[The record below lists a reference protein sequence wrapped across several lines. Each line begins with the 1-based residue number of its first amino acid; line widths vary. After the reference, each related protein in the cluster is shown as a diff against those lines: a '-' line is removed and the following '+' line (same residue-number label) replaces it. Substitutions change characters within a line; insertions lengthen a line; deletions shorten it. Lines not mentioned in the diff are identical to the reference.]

1 MSKKDIKKIQ
11 TVLKKYSKEL
21 EAINKV
27 KQKCIG
33 YKIKNGEIMRDTIA
47 AIFFVRYK
55 PEMKMLRSLN
65 IEPLPKEIDG
75 IPTDIVEV
83 PTGFEKRILKLSP
96 RMVSPDDARYR
107 PFSGGVAMINANP
120 FPAGTGTLGL
130 IVQKNG
136 SEAKYAF
143 TNNHVGANEDVEGLP
158 STANIDDPWIQ
169 PGAHGGGQHPDDTIA
184 TLDSWNRMK
193 PAGTGVNYYDFSLG
207 KILDSESGNA
217 KSYHMLEVGNVEGS
231 AELELGDRV
240 LKRGRTT
247 RKTLG
252 EVIAIGVSDS
262 QISVPYQGI
271 PCNFDN
277 QCVVVGL
284 PTEVPFSLAGDSGSA
299 VVSEGSPHKIKG
311 QLFAGGE
318 NSDGIDL
325 TIVSPIKKIIDDFD
339 LDL

>member
-11 TVLKKYSKEL
+11 TVLTKYSKEL

-33 YKIKNGEIMRDTIA
+33 YKIKNGEIMRDTVA

-55 PEMKMLRSLN
+55 PKMNMLRGLN

-75 IPTDIVEV
+75 IPTDVVEV

-96 RMVSPDDARYR
+96 RMVIPDDARHR
-107 PFSGGVAMINANP
+107 PYSGGVAMINAKP

-136 SEAKYAF
+136 SNEKYAF

-158 STANIDDPWIQ
+158 PTANIGDPWIQ
-169 PGAHGGGQHPDDTIA
+169 PGAHGGGQDPDDTMA
-184 TLDSWNRMK
+184 TLDTWNRMK

-207 KILDSESGNA
+207 KILDSGSNDA
-217 KSYHMLEVGNVEGS
+217 KSYKMIEVGNIEGN
-231 AELELGDRV
+231 AELELGDRA

-252 EVIAIGVSDS
+252 EVIAVGVPDS
-262 QISVPYQGI
+262 QISVSYQGI

-299 VVSEGSPHKIKG
+299 VVSEESPHKIKG

-318 NSDGIDL
+318 SSDGIDL